1 MTRRHRQSEGLAFAI
16 LSVVGLVVVFS
27 GVGWWW
33 LRSREAPAPPTAPP
47 AAFEEEPAESDPG
60 VVPLDLPA
68 LGSSDDFIR
77 SLVAGV
83 SAHPQLASWFVT
95 DELVRRFVGVV
106 VDLAGGLSPR
116 SRLEFLIPEEEFE
129 VLESGEMIVID
140 PEGYRRYDLLTET
153 FVSLDTQGTTQ
164 LYHQLYPLFDE
175 AYIELGIPDQDFA
188 DAMTLAIGNLLSA
201 EVPEGP
207 LEVQPNEAI
216 YEFRDL
222 GVETH
227 SPAEKHLIRMGPEN
241 ARRIQAKL
249 TELRDAIAVER
260 GPVRD

>member
-1 MTRRHRQSEGLAFAI
+1 MTRRRRQSEGPAFAI
-16 LSVVGLVVVFS
+16 LSVVGLVVVVS

-33 LRSREAPAPPTAPP
+33 LRSREAPAPPTAPS
-47 AAFEEEPAESDPG
+47 AAFEEEQAEPEPG
-60 VVPLDLPA
+60 VEPFDLPA

-129 VLESGEMIVID
+129 VLESGEMIVMD

-153 FVSLDTQGTTQ
+153 FVSLDTQGTAQ

-175 AYIELGIPDQDFA
+175 AYAELGIPDQNFA

-201 EVPEGP
+201 EFPDGP
-207 LEVQPNEAI
+207 LEVQPNEAV

-241 ARRIQAKL
+241 AGRIQAKL

-260 GPVRD
+260 APVRD

>member
-1 MTRRHRQSEGLAFAI
+1 MTRRRRSEGPALAILLVVGIAVF
-16 LSVVGLVVVFS
+16 LSVVGWL
-27 GVGWWW
+27 W
-33 LRSREAPAPPTAPP
+33 LRSRETPAPTTAPPT
-47 AAFEEEPAESDPG
+47 AFEEEPTELDPG
-60 VVPLDLPA
+60 PETLDLPE

-83 SAHPQLASWFVT
+83 SAYPELASWLVT

-129 VLESGEMIVID
+129 VLEIGEITVID

-153 FVSLDTQGTTQ
+153 FVSLDTQGAAQ
-164 LYHQLYPLFDE
+164 IYHHLYPLLDE
-175 AYIELGIPDQDFA
+175 TYAELGIPDQSFD
-188 DAMTLAIGNLLSA
+188 DAVTLAIGNLLTV
-201 EVPEGP
+201 EVPEVP
-207 LEVQPNEAI
+207 LELQPNEAI

-222 GVETH
+222 GLEMR

-241 ARRIQAKL
+241 ARQFQAKL
-249 TELRDAIAVER
+249 SELRDAIE
-260 GPVRD
+260 G